1 MIRMIWLVEKRKR
14 SWPINID
21 ENVAQII
28 LLAQNNDVPLDRQ
41 QFKTLDLKWHQFN
54 WKSLTE
60 ALELLTSK
68 KVKKMVLGDSNF
80 YFRFRSIIQFLPL
93 WYMDDKAE
101 AEIKTALAKYHQN
114 KVINHVIGYVSCE
127 LLSGSAPRR
136 HGHTTIA
143 TVSQTQHGFYHG

>member
-1 MIRMIWLVEKRKR
+1 MQQVCQKEQEESVGSRYCRHEVVNLIQETPRSFRVVLEQIVWFESMMNTLYLNDYNDIIGVEAEEG
-14 SWPINID
+14 WPISTD

-28 LLAQNNDVPLDRQ
+28 LLAQNNDVPLDSQ

-80 YFRFRSIIQFLPL
+80 YFRFRSIIQFCHCDL
-93 WYMDDKAE
+93 WM
-101 AEIKTALAKYHQN
+101 IKRKR
-114 KVINHVIGYVSCE
+114 K
-127 LLSGSAPRR
+127 
-136 HGHTTIA
+136 
-143 TVSQTQHGFYHG
+143 